1 MPEFTPQNNLSALS
15 SRYGIN
21 AMVNYFNKELGNNI
35 NNLVI
40 QDFYNN
46 YLLDTIELAA
56 SNYIFQEYAK
66 PYYVPEGYASKKL
79 KRYGGLTEHTTP
91 LPEGIPP
98 KSDKTKVESF
108 EATFNQYGRYMEFT
122 DRVSYMT
129 IDPIIAI
136 YTEKYGKLAARTKE
150 RLARNELLNAPSI
163 LVPRSAGGNASLD
176 HIMIGDKLT
185 FNDYRVQVAKMKR
198 MLVEPVEGANFHLIG
213 APETKFDLITDDM
226 VRDFYGK
233 DNGITA
239 YQTDELPVLFNIKF
253 RETML
258 DDFAYGYELAN
269 PGEIEVVSGNTSAK
283 ALRIYAQTES
293 TDTSTNVTTIKQYYL
308 NVPESVTS
316 GNTITKYRV
325 VDEARL
331 SDGSYIPEKVTW
343 NVSAFLTAAS
353 ASIPS
358 ATYKLDIRT
367 FTINNNTGVT
377 TVSSAYDQT
386 SLASGVTLPT
396 NWKQVPLHRNILIG
410 KDALIETGIEGHTD
424 AKMYIKPLGSAGVL
438 DPLEQRQSIG
448 FKIDTLGYALMK
460 PEAVV
465 VCYTIPSGAV
475 DTNDIIYTYTNGMIK
490 NNTYS
495 WDIGGK
501 EYMSATGKSYTQLQV
516 KEGYNQYGKV
526 NPNTGN
532 VDTDRFN
539 VPGVQAP
546 YYKPLD
552 EFGAVPTRVEGTG
565 MQQGTGNDAVP
576 EATDNH

>member
-56 SNYIFQEYAK
+56 SHYIFQEYAK

-79 KRYGGLTEHTTP
+79 KRFGGLTEHTTP
-91 LPEGIPP
+91 LPEGLPP

-129 IDPIIAI
+129 IDPVIAI

-176 HIMIGDKLT
+176 HIMVGDKLT

-198 MLVEPVEGANFHLIG
+198 MLVEPVEGTNFHLIG
-213 APETKFDLITDDM
+213 SPETKFDLITDDM

-233 DNGITA
+233 DSGITA
-239 YQTDELPVLFNIKF
+239 YQTDELPILFNIKF
-253 RETML
+253 RVTML
-258 DDFAYGYELAN
+258 DDFTYGYELAN
-269 PGEIEVVSGNTSAK
+269 PGEIEVVSGSTSAK
-283 ALRIYAQTES
+283 ALRIYTTAS
-293 TDTSTNVTTIKQYYL
+293 DTTSNQGVRTVVQVYTNVPAT
-308 NVPESVTS
+308 
-316 GNTITKYRV
+316 YRT

-343 NVSAFLTAAS
+343 NVSGFLAAATIP
-353 ASIPS
+353 ASGQ
-358 ATYKLDIRT
+358 KVDIRT
-367 FTINNNTGVT
+367 FVT
-377 TVSSAYDQT
+377 DANGNVTVTSLYDQT
-386 SLASGVTLPT
+386 SLPTGVSLT
-396 NWKQVPLHRNILIG
+396 NAVWKQVPIHKNILIG

-475 DTNDIIYTYTNGMIK
+475 DTNDVIYTYTNGMIK

-501 EYMSATGKSYTQLQV
+501 EYMSATGKTYTQLQV
-516 KEGYNQYGKV
+516 KEGYNQYGKI

-539 VPGVQAP
+539 VPGIQSP
-546 YYKPLD
+546 YYKPMD
-552 EFGAVPTRVEGTG
+552 EFGEVPTRVAGTG
-565 MQQGTGNDAVP
+565 MKQGTGASAVS
-576 EATDNH
+576 EATDTHSND